1 MDAGRL
7 AVITGPTAA
16 GKSALALAIAERAGA
31 TIVSADSRQLYR
43 GFDVGTAKPSA
54 AERAR
59 VHHTGI
65 DVANPD
71 ERWSAARWAEAAA
84 GWIGAAHAE
93 GRPVIIVGGTG
104 LYLRA
109 LASPLAQAPA
119 LDPARRAALDVVLER
134 LPTAELR
141 RWTVAIDPARAHLG
155 RTQLKRAVE
164 TAMLAGQRLSSVF
177 DAAAT
182 ASAPSAQ
189 GVLARRSVRY
199 LVVDP
204 GPVLAG
210 RIEQRVDAMLLGG
223 WLDEVRAL
231 MESVHSSASAWN
243 ACGYEVLRSHLAG
256 SLGLAEARA
265 RVIVATRQYA
275 KRQRTWMRHQL
286 PPETVTRLD
295 PGAVDALERGW
306 AWFRAGEGG

>member
-43 GFDVGTAKPSA
+43 GFDVGTAKPTA

-59 VHHTGI
+59 VHHT
-65 DVANPD
+65 V
-71 ERWSAARWAEAAA
+71 
-84 GWIGAAHAE
+84 
-93 GRPVIIVGGTG
+93 IVGGTG

-109 LASPLAQAPA
+109 LASPLAHAPA
-119 LDPARRAALDVVLER
+119 LDPARRAALDVVLE
-134 LPTAELR
+134 LMPTAELR
-141 RWTVAIDPARAHLG
+141 RWTQALDPARAHLG

-182 ASAPSAQ
+182 ASAPSAP

-231 MESVHSSASAWN
+231 MESVLSSASAWN

-265 RVIVATRQYA
+265 RVIIATRQYA

-306 AWFRAGEGG
+306 AWFRAGEDG